1 MTKEAWRD
9 EIGEGKE
16 ERTRESRRAQQR
28 PMENF
33 VATRKTVTVVKS
45 KVYIYKQKMLMWILF
60 SDNPV
65 KLASPA
71 FVQNARRFRNPES
84 SIRPYYFNEE
94 FLKSLRCDTNGYRRW
109 IWEMLLCMLF
119 SDNATFLH

>member
-71 FVQNARRFRNPES
+71 FVQNARRLGTLNLASDR
-84 SIRPYYFNEE
+84 II
-94 FLKSLRCDTNGYRRW
+94 LMKS
-109 IWEMLLCMLF
+109 F
-119 SDNATFLH
+119 